1 MANDFE
7 ISIDIDA
14 PPDVV
19 WDLAGDPGASDIW
32 IPAVS
37 SVRVD
42 GDIRYVTMVGGGT
55 LRERLVDRDEQL
67 RTFSY
72 EVLDGVPNLLE
83 QRGTI
88 RVERSQPGHASTTGR
103 PPSRRIRGT
112 TSKLHRLP
120 PPLETHTADVT
131 LVVGCGG
138 LFQSHRR
145 SDRYRNLM
153 RVEGGQFF
161 PSDLARRRAV
171 VSGHSIED
179 HVVGKTVGVWGEQE
193 RVHA

>member
-32 IPAVS
+32 IPVVS

-72 EVLDGVPNLLE
+72 EILDGVPNLLE
-83 QRGTI
+83 HRGTI
-88 RVERSQPGHASTTGR
+88 RVEEIPAGS
-103 PPSRRIRGT
+103 
-112 TSKLHRLP
+112 
-120 PPLETHTADVT
+120 
-131 LVVGCGG
+131 
-138 LFQSHRR
+138 
-145 SDRYRNLM
+145 
-153 RVEGGQFF
+153 
-161 PSDLARRRAV
+161 
-171 VSGHSIED
+171 
-179 HVVGKTVGVWGEQE
+179 
-193 RVHA
+193 RVHYRQTAKSSNPGYDIEAPQIAAALGDPHR